1 VLVVSEICAKE
12 HRISATQAA
21 GTRGKAGVVGE
32 SSSCAAVGVAEEG
45 PVWNGLYLDTRRM
58 LYYEYNSV
66 VPTVQQE
73 VRYE

>member
-32 SSSCAAVGVAEEG
+32 SSSCAAVGVAEKDPLRQPMG
-45 PVWNGLYLDTRRM
+45 WTGGRGIVSGDPV
-58 LYYEYNSV
+58 
-66 VPTVQQE
+66 E
-73 VRYE
+73 VLK